1 MAAGSQDRGR
11 DVLIMFHPSVL
22 LRVFVSVNHS
32 MFKVHT
38 ATVVQLFLRIFFVQV
53 VKNNL
58 NPVWKPFR
66 IPIQSLCGGDVENP
80 IKVNTQLRFHITNC
94 NTVISRL

>member
-11 DVLIMFHPSVL
+11 DVLIMFHVSPSVL

-38 ATVVQLFLRIFFVQV
+38 ATVVQLFLRIFFCSGGEKQPQPS
-53 VKNNL
+53 L
-58 NPVWKPFR
+58 ETIQNPDPIALWGRRGKSYKGEVTAQ
-66 IPIQSLCGGDVENP
+66 IPHHKL
-80 IKVNTQLRFHITNC
+80 
-94 NTVISRL
+94 